1 MKRLLSLIAVLGL
14 LASAQA
20 APETFK
26 IDPVHSTVNFSLR
39 HIVSKFTGGFTKLA
53 GTITYD
59 AAAPEQSAVEATVEI
74 GSINTNDAKR
84 DAHALSPDFLNG
96 AKFPTASFKSKSW
109 KKTGESHFDVLGDLT
124 IAGVT
129 KEVTFKVELL
139 GVGPGMGGA
148 TVSGWEATAVI
159 NKNDFGVVGPAM
171 LSKALGENVTIV
183 LGVEAGY
190 KKG

>member
-1 MKRLLSLIAVLGL
+1 MKRLLSLIAALGL

-39 HIVSKFTGGFTKLA
+39 HIVSKFTGGFTKLTGA
-53 GTITYD
+53 VTYD
-59 AAAPEQSAVEATVEI
+59 AAAPEQSSVEATVEI
-74 GSINTNDAKR
+74 GSLATANEKR
-84 DAHALSPDFLNG
+84 DAHVLSPEFLNH
-96 AKFPTASFKSKSW
+96 AKFPTATFKSKSW
-109 KKTGESHFDVLGDLT
+109 KKTGAANFDVLGDLT

-148 TVSGWEATAVI
+148 TVSGWEASTVV

-171 LSKALGENVTIV
+171 LATALGENVTIT

>member
-1 MKRLLSLIAVLGL
+1 MKRLLSLIAALGL

-20 APETFK
+20 APETFT

-39 HIVSKFTGGFTKLA
+39 HLVSKFTGGFTKVS
-53 GTITYD
+53 GTVTYD

-74 GSINTNDAKR
+74 ASLATANEKR
-84 DAHALSPDFLNG
+84 DAHVLSPDFLNG

-109 KKTGESHFDVLGDLT
+109 QKAGEAQFDVRGDLT

-171 LSKALGENVTIV
+171 LGKALGENVTIV
-183 LGVEAGY
+183 LGVEAGH

>member
-171 LSKALGENVTIV
+171 LAKALGENVTIV